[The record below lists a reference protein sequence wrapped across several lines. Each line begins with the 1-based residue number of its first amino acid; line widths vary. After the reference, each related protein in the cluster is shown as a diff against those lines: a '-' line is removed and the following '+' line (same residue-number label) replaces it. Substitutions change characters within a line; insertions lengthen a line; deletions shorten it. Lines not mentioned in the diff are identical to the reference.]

1 MNLVLTKMFDLF
13 HEISQT
19 IKNNRLRTALTGLAV
34 AWGIFMLIVLL
45 GAARGVVNDFEG
57 QAATSSVNSIR
68 LWSGTTSM
76 PYKGY
81 KDGRWVRMH
90 YKDIDA
96 IEKEVPAAKEVAIST
111 SVSGQTIVGPKDYI
125 SASPDAVFP
134 DEARS
139 QRITDI
145 KGRFINQKD
154 ISDLRRVI
162 VLHRDNAGLLF
173 GDPDKALGRE
183 VQMAKLSWKVV
194 GVYGHRWRKSSFI
207 PYTTYKAISGADGY
221 VDQMTVRV
229 DGITSEAQADATE
242 SQIRS
247 VLARRHEFDTA
258 DSNAV
263 WVWNQFSNYLKQ
275 GQGMVYLNLAVWVIG
290 ILTLLTGIVGVSNIM
305 FVSVRER
312 IHEIGIRRAI
322 GAKPSNII
330 IQILAESVAIT
341 SLFGYIGLVAG
352 MAVLQLL
359 DFLLGDS
366 MGFTNP
372 TVDISIAMQVT
383 VALVIAGAVAGLFPA
398 IKATKVK
405 PVEALRDE

>member
-1 MNLVLTKMFDLF
+1 MFDLF
-13 HEISQT
+13 HEVSQT
-19 IKNNRLRTALTGLAV
+19 IKNNKLRTVLTGIAV

-45 GAARGVVNDFEG
+45 GAARGVVNSYE
-57 QAATSSVNSIR
+57 AESSGSNVNSIR

-81 KDGRWVRMH
+81 KDGRWIRLQD
-90 YKDIDA
+90 KDMDA
-96 IEKEVPAAKEVAIST
+96 VAGEVPAVSDVAIST
-111 SVSGQTIVGPKDYI
+111 TASGFNIVGPKDYI
-125 SASPDAVFP
+125 SGGFEAVYP

-139 QRITDI
+139 QRIFDI

-154 ISDLRRVI
+154 INDLRRVMVI
-162 VLHRDNAGLLF
+162 SRDNAALLF
-173 GDPDKALGRE
+173 GDADTALGQE
-183 VQMAKLSWKVV
+183 VRAMDLSWKVV
-194 GVYGHRWRKSSFI
+194 GVYTHRWRKSSFV
-207 PYTTYKAISGADGY
+207 PYTTYKAITGGDGY

-229 DGITSEAQADATE
+229 DGIATDKEAEATE
-242 SQIRS
+242 ARIRS
-247 VLARRHEFDTA
+247 VLARRHEFDAA
-258 DSNAV
+258 DPNAV
-263 WVWNQFSNYLKQ
+263 WIWNQFAGYLKQ
-275 GQGMVYLNLAVWVIG
+275 GQAMVYLNLAVWVIG

-341 SLFGYIGLVAG
+341 ALFGYIGLVAG
-352 MAVLQLL
+352 MAVLQVL
-359 DFLLGDS
+359 DAFLGDS
-366 MGFTNP
+366 QGFSNP
-372 TVDISIAMQVT
+372 TVDISIAVQVT
-383 VALVIAGAVAGLFPA
+383 VALIVAGAIAGLFPA

>member
-1 MNLVLTKMFDLF
+1 MFELIR
-13 HEISQT
+13 EISQT
-19 IKNNRLRTALTGLAV
+19 IKNNKLRTALTGLAV

-45 GAARGVVNDFEG
+45 GAARGVVNSFQD
-57 QAATSSVNSIR
+57 QASSSSVNSIR

-81 KDGRWVRMH
+81 RDGRWIRLH
-90 YKDIDA
+90 QKDMGA
-96 IEKEVPAAKEVAIST
+96 IEKEVGAAKEVSIST
-111 SVSGQTIVGPKDYI
+111 TVSGHSIVGPKDFI
-125 SASPDAVFP
+125 TAGIDAVYP

-154 ISDLRRVI
+154 ISDLRRTI
-162 VLHRDNAGLLF
+162 VLHRENAALLF
-173 GDPDKALGRE
+173 GDADKALGQE
-183 VQMAKLSWKVV
+183 VKVANLSWKVV
-194 GVYGHRWRKSSFI
+194 GVYEHRWRKGTFV

-221 VDQMTVRV
+221 VDEMTVRV
-229 DGITSEAQADATE
+229 DGIASETE
-242 SQIRS
+242 AEEAEEQIRS
-247 VLARRHEFDTA
+247 VLARRHEFDPA
-258 DSNAV
+258 DPNAV
-263 WVWNQFSNYLKQ
+263 WIWNQFANYLRQ
-275 GQGMVYLNLAVWVIG
+275 GQAMVYLNLAVWVIG

-322 GAKPSNII
+322 GAKPKSII

-341 SLFGYIGLVAG
+341 ALFGYIGLVAG
-352 MAVLQLL
+352 MAVLQVLNL
-359 DFLLGDS
+359 FLSDAR
-366 MGFTNP
+366 GFSNP
-372 TVDISIAMQVT
+372 TVDISIAVQVT
-383 VALVIAGAVAGLFPA
+383 VALIVAGAIAGLFPA